1 VDGLTALIGLP
12 GFVAALTAAILAWTS
27 INILVGWAGLR
38 PPDPPPFSW
47 LQGALS
53 MGALYLAA
61 LILTTQR
68 QEDKLA
74 SPREQPI
81 LELAIVNDE
90 KTSKLIGLLEE
101 ARRDSPIL
109 TDRVDDQA
117 HAMSTPSDPHSVL
130 HAINDISGG
139 MD

>member
-1 VDGLTALIGLP
+1 MDGLTALIGLP

-74 SPREQPI
+74 SPREQLI
-81 LELAIVNDE
+81 LELAILNDE
-90 KTSKLIGLLEE
+90 KTSKIIGLWEE
-101 ARRDSPIL
+101 ARQSGPRRPRRRPRPRDI
-109 TDRVDDQA
+109 DAVR
-117 HAMSTPSDPHSVL
+117 PSFCP
-130 HAINDISGG
+130 ARYQ
-139 MD
+139 